1 MRIFIIEDSTE
12 VRERLRDMLQRI
24 SHVELVGEAENE
36 NEAVRSI
43 RNVQPD
49 VVIVDFSL
57 AIRNNQNVIRRIK
70 MQSLA
75 TRVIVLSNNV
85 YPQYRKKCM
94 DLGAD
99 FFMDKSRDIGD
110 LGSLLIELDDGKST
124 PASAK

>member
-85 YPQYRKKCM
+85 YQQYRKKCI

>member
-1 MRIFIIEDSTE
+1 MS
-12 VRERLRDMLQRI
+12 DMLQSI
-24 SHVELVGEAENE
+24 SGIELVGEADNE
-36 NEAVRSI
+36 NDAVRSI

-70 MQSLA
+70 MQSPA

-85 YPQYRKKCM
+85 YPQYRRKCM

-110 LGSLLIELDDGKST
+110 LGRLLIELDEQRSA
-124 PASAK
+124 PAKAI